1 MQKTRCMWAHR
12 VLYTAHIHLQKQ
24 RSVSISKEALRHLD
38 HRASRQSTDTPE
50 VCPAEFQSSRGE
62 DAKIRRLGV
71 WNTPGLWHKDRKYP
85 YVRLS
90 RKPRLVGR
98 NKASQGEWTHPKY
111 AVRDRRVQE
120 EKKRRPSVVWYTG
133 SRIQHS
139 CRRSAPR

>member
-1 MQKTRCMWAHR
+1 M
-12 VLYTAHIHLQKQ
+12 
-24 RSVSISKEALRHLD
+24 
-38 HRASRQSTDTPE
+38 P
-50 VCPAEFQSSRGE
+50 
-62 DAKIRRLGV
+62 KIRRLGV

-120 EKKRRPSVVWYTG
+120 EEKTKTQCSVVHRVSYTTFMPEV
-133 SRIQHS
+133 SSALNFQHVES
-139 CRRSAPR
+139 IAKHLR